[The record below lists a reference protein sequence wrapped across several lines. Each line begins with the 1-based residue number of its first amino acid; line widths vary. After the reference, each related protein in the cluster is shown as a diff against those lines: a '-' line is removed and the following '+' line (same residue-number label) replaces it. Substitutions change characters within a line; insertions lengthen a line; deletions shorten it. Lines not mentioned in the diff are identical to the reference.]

1 MRIYYVHPIS
11 IAEYVV
17 IYVRCGR
24 GVLRVSNINILGIK
38 NEFNKRGMYITY
50 LTPRDGSDRSTKL
63 TVNASFEAATVMAN
77 ARLCVCDSFREICRV
92 VIKDGRCIDVQI
104 EQA

>member
-1 MRIYYVHPIS
+1 
-11 IAEYVV
+11 
-17 IYVRCGR
+17 
-24 GVLRVSNINILGIK
+24 
-38 NEFNKRGMYITY
+38 MYITF
-50 LTPRDGSDRSTKL
+50 LTPKDGSDRSTKL